1 MCLFTPASR
10 LAEDSPGPAAR
21 HLSKEA
27 SSRVHFLAD
36 LGIYG
41 LPGQAKQPRFQGQQL
56 GQEVGQGFFRGFASS
71 WALGENGFETLSCYL
86 VSHLL

>member
-1 MCLFTPASR
+1 MCLFIPASR

-27 SSRVHFLAD
+27 SCRVHFLAD

-56 GQEVGQGFFRGFASS
+56 GEEVGQGFLE
-71 WALGENGFETLSCYL
+71 ALQAVGPLGKMTLKHRA
-86 VSHLL
+86 VI